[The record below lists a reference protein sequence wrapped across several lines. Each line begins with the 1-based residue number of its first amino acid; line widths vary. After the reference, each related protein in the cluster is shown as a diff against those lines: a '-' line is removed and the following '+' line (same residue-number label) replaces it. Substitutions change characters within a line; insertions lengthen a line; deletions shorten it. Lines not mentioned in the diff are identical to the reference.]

1 MFFCVALPQEA
12 MSKSKLPL
20 VGIIGGTFDPIHYG
34 HLRVAEE
41 IIEAIGLQKMYFIP
55 AGVPPLR
62 HAPIASPQHRAE
74 IVRIAIQDNSRF
86 VLDERE
92 INRGGISYSIDSLYE
107 LKQELGKEIVL
118 CFVIGVDAFIKL
130 DEWNN
135 WHELFNLCHFIIA
148 ARPGH
153 VLTSNHDVLPKELKD
168 ECSRRWV
175 SSVDSLRNTTS
186 GLIFVVP
193 TTMLDISAT
202 VIRARIA
209 AGKSVRYLIP
219 DAALNHIA
227 ASKLYI

>member
-1 MFFCVALPQEA
+1 

-20 VGIIGGTFDPIHYG
+20 VGIFGGTFDPIHYG

-107 LKQELGKEIVL
+107 LKQELGKKIVL

-186 GLIFVVP
+186 G
-193 TTMLDISAT
+193 
-202 VIRARIA
+202 
-209 AGKSVRYLIP
+209 
-219 DAALNHIA
+219 
-227 ASKLYI
+227 